1 MQERGIEMNGLALD
15 VLRDMKHREIKNR
28 ILIIIISIALLFITN
43 AIWFIKWNAP
53 PREKEEITF
62 EVEEDEDNDPLQS
75 NNEKS
80 E

>member
-1 MQERGIEMNGLALD
+1 MNGLALE

-53 PREKEEITF
+53 PRENEEITF
-62 EVEEDEDNDPLQS
+62 EIEEDEDNDPLQS

>member
-1 MQERGIEMNGLALD
+1 MNGLALE

-62 EVEEDEDNDPLQS
+62 EIEEDEDNDPLQS

-80 E
+80 K

>member
-1 MQERGIEMNGLALD
+1 MNGLALE

-53 PREKEEITF
+53 PKEKEEITF
-62 EVEEDEDNDPLQS
+62 EIEEDEDNDPLQS

-80 E
+80 K

>member
-1 MQERGIEMNGLALD
+1 MNGLALE

-53 PREKEEITF
+53 PRENEEITF
-62 EVEEDEDNDPLQS
+62 EIEEDEDNDPLQS

-80 E
+80 K

>member
-1 MQERGIEMNGLALD
+1 MNGLALE

-53 PREKEEITF
+53 PRENEEITF
-62 EVEEDEDNDPLQS
+62 EIKEDEDNDPLQS

-80 E
+80 K